1 MFEQPSTLIFWT
13 VGSVTHTALVNNV
26 QENKKVTL
34 QLSAPCTIWRKDVV
48 KYVCVWGFL
57 LLRALI
63 RIATH
68 HTMWNHMKKT
78 KTKNKEAFAP
88 HKSSTTLFAMMDYI
102 TGLTGMSIMD
112 IWWSSEWM
120 GTVESRVISHY
131 VLKTCYVLEN
141 SLRWEW
147 NGEERSWNVAFLSLL
162 LRTTQSWDW
171 ATHTSHLSLKTS
183 EKEKQKSS
191 LHGFLCFDLWK
202 FLSDFYPS
210 RWHAY

>member
-1 MFEQPSTLIFWT
+1 MLLYGSEDIIQEGPVIHVWAAIYTDFLNCWLSHSHSFGKQCKGKQKGYITAISTL
-13 VGSVTHTALVNNV
+13 HHL
-26 QENKKVTL
+26 KKGLHKVRVRLRFPAAACTDSNATL
-34 QLSAPCTIWRKDVV
+34 
-48 KYVCVWGFL
+48 
-57 LLRALI
+57 
-63 RIATH
+63 

-78 KTKNKEAFAP
+78 KTKNKEAFAQ

-147 NGEERSWNVAFLSLL
+147 NGEETSCFLVFSW
-162 LRTTQSWDW
+162 
-171 ATHTSHLSLKTS
+171 
-183 EKEKQKSS
+183 
-191 LHGFLCFDLWK
+191 G
-202 FLSDFYPS
+202 
-210 RWHAY
+210 